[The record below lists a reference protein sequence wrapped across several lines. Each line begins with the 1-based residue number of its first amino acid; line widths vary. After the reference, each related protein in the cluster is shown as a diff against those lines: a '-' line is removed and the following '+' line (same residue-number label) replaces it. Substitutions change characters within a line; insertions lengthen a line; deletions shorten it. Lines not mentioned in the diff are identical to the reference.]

1 MMAAWGGVW
10 AILSYPLTNSLFSIV
25 ACVWKDVPLSETGER
40 EALEAAHQ
48 LSTYFY
54 DIDACFTS
62 TLDRA
67 QATTRAYLDHLSTQP
82 KIMIEDYRL
91 CERHYGESSLLF

>member
-1 MMAAWGGVW
+1 MRQ
-10 AILSYPLTNSLFSIV
+10 
-25 ACVWKDVPLSETGER
+25 DVPLSETGER

-48 LSTYFY
+48 LSTYLY

-67 QATTRAYLDHLSTQP
+67 QATTRVCLDRLSTHP
-82 KIMIEDYRL
+82 KAMIEDFRL
-91 CERHYGESSLLF
+91 CERHYGESLLLL

>member
-1 MMAAWGGVW
+1 M
-10 AILSYPLTNSLFSIV
+10 LSCMLQ
-25 ACVWKDVPLSETGER
+25 DVPLSETGKR

-48 LSTYFY
+48 LSTYLY

-67 QATTRAYLDHLSTQP
+67 QATTRACLDRLSTQP
-82 KIMIEDYRL
+82 KTMIEDYRL